1 MGWGS
6 PCQACPQPDS
16 EEFEQLCPFGS
27 GKTHSGDGK
36 LKLKCDWNQNETW
49 IIKFWRFYWADINE
63 CAQNPNI
70 CTNGACENLLGTY
83 RCICNPGYQVDSSGK
98 TCTDINECAVD
109 NLLCDGGQCR
119 NTPGSFQVKKPNL
132 IDLFIIKTLTFS
144 DIAVHLS
151 NWNAIERGHKCLR
164 GRMSRTRHWRICQRP
179 VCQHDRKLSV
189 RMRWWSRTWQYRTC
203 LYW

>member
-1 MGWGS
+1 MVTKSSCCCCTVILGQPMGWGT

-36 LKLKCDWNQNETW
+36 TKLELEILYRINFSIFLKYSGL
-49 IIKFWRFYWADINE
+49 DINE

-119 NTPGSFQVKKPNL
+119 NTPGSFQVKDDPNPIQMNYSSVPL
-132 IDLFIIKTLTFS
+132 RNT
-144 DIAVHLS
+144 VHLP
-151 NWNAIERGHKCLR
+151 NRNAIEHGHQCLR
-164 GRMSRTRHWRICQRP
+164 GR
-179 VCQHDRKLSV
+179 
-189 RMRWWSRTWQYRTC
+189 
-203 LYW
+203 